1 MSGAL
6 TGTDTRSAAIRRV
19 FLGLLAANL
28 AVVGAKAVIGLKTGS
43 LAVLGDAVHSS
54 VDATNNIVFMVLM
67 RIAGRAPDEDH
78 PYGHTKFEVLGA
90 IGIVIFLSVASF
102 ELLKGAVTG
111 LLHAAPPPTFT
122 DTALALIAGTLGV
135 NVWVAWYEARKGR
148 ELRSDLLLADAAH
161 TRADVFITVGVLA
174 GAALSRRG
182 VPYVDPAVAIVVT
195 VLIARMGWE
204 IVARALPTLV
214 DQVAREPEAI
224 RRSAQGISGVESA
237 YAIRSRSAAGVVFAE
252 LTIGVHG
259 ALPVDRAHAI
269 ADAVEQQLKR
279 DLQLDEVVVHVEP
292 C

>member
-6 TGTDTRSAAIRRV
+6 AGTDGRSAAIRRV
-19 FLGLLAANL
+19 FLGLLVANL
-28 AVVGAKAVIGLKTGS
+28 AVVGAKVAIGLKAGS

-54 VDATNNIVFMVLM
+54 VDAINNILFIALM
-67 RIAGRAPDEDH
+67 RVAGRGPDEDH

-90 IGIVIFLSVASF
+90 VGILIFLSVSCF
-102 ELLKGAVTG
+102 ELVKGAIGG

-122 DTALALIAGTLGV
+122 DVDLLLIVSTLVV
-135 NVWVAWYEARKGR
+135 NLWVAWYEARKGR
-148 ELRSDLLLADAAH
+148 QLQSDLLLADAAH
-161 TRADVFITVGVLA
+161 TRADVFITLGVLG

-182 VPYVDPAVAIVVT
+182 LPYVDPAVALVVA
-195 VLIARMGWE
+195 VLITKIGWE
-204 IVARALPTLV
+204 IVRRAVPTLV

-224 RRSAQGISGVESA
+224 QRAAEQVEGVRSA

-259 ALPVDRAHAI
+259 ALAVDRAHAI
-269 ADAVEQQLKR
+269 ADAVEQQLKHE
-279 DLQLDEVVVHVEP
+279 LQLDEVVVHIEP